1 MKKTFVV
8 ALFGSL
14 VTAGAALAQ
23 DPAAARSP
31 RVAVIDMA
39 RVSAESTLGKSY
51 ASQLEKLQNDI
62 NVAATQKQTE
72 LGKLD
77 ATLKTLQEELEKQ
90 GSVLSPEARDKK
102 QQDIVKKTRERQ
114 AYLEDGQAEINRMRE
129 RAQQQAQAINA
140 EFQQKVRP
148 IVEQVARDK
157 GLDLVLDSQVAYTI
171 NRDFDITRDVIGK
184 ADEVDKAKPAAQA
197 TAPNP
202 PAAAAAKPATPPAPK
217 PATPPA
223 PKPQR

>member
-8 ALFGSL
+8 ALFASL
-14 VTAGAALAQ
+14 VAAGAAYAQ
-23 DPAAARSP
+23 EPRSP

-39 RVSAESTLGKSY
+39 RVSAESALGKSY
-51 ASQLEKLQNDI
+51 ATQLEKLQNDI
-62 NVAATQKQTE
+62 NAAATAKQTE

-77 ATLKTLQEELEKQ
+77 AALKTLQDELEKQ

-102 QQDIVKKTRERQ
+102 QQDIVRKTRERQ
-114 AYLEDGQAEINRMRE
+114 

-148 IVEQVARDK
+148 IVEQVAKDK

-171 NRDFDITRDVIGK
+171 NRDF
-184 ADEVDKAKPAAQA
+184 
-197 TAPNP
+197 
-202 PAAAAAKPATPPAPK
+202 
-217 PATPPA
+217 
-223 PKPQR
+223 

>member
-14 VTAGAALAQ
+14 VTTGAALAQ
-23 DPAAARSP
+23 DPAARSP
-31 RVAVIDMA
+31 RIAVIDMA
-39 RVSAESTLGKSY
+39 RVSAESQLGKSY

-62 NVAATQKQTE
+62 NAAATQKQTE

-77 ATLKTLQEELEKQ
+77 ANLKTLQEELEKQ

-102 QQDIVKKTRERQ
+102 QQDIVRKTRERQ

-129 RAQQQAQAINA
+129 RAQQQAQAING

-148 IVEQVARDK
+148 IVEQVAKDK

-171 NRDFDITRDVIGK
+171 NRDFDITRDVIAK
-184 ADEVDKAKPAAQA
+184 ADEVEKAKPAAQTTSPSA
-197 TAPNP
+197 
-202 PAAAAAKPATPPAPK
+202 PAAAPK